1 MFTSS
6 SSPNDQDGIFM
17 MNFELTQEQKEIQD
31 MAMKFARNEMM
42 PKASEFDLKSEMP
55 MEILQKSW
63 ELGLVNTCIPVEF
76 GGSGF
81 TTIDSMIIT
90 EALAY
95 GCLGMNTAIMAN
107 DLALLPIVIGGTK
120 EQKEKFLKPFTESY
134 KIAAFCLT
142 EPGNGSDAGGLKT
155 SIKDGGDHW
164 IVNGQKM
171 WITNAGYAD
180 LFTLYGT
187 IDPELKHKGISALV
201 IDAKTEG
208 IEIGAPEK
216 KMGHCCSDT
225 RSVTFNNVKVPK
237 ENMLGKPG
245 EGWKIAMKTL
255 DHSRPMVAS
264 SAVGGAQCALDH
276 AVKYAGER
284 VQFGK
289 PIAGH
294 QSIQFMLADMAT
306 KVEAS
311 RLLVFKSAWLI
322 DNGQPNTKLA
332 SMAKRYASDSFMEVA
347 TDAVQI
353 YGGYG
358 YSKEYPVEKLMR
370 DAKLIQI
377 YEGTSQIQRLV
388 IAKEVLK

>member
-1 MFTSS
+1 ML
-6 SSPNDQDGIFM
+6 
-17 MNFELTQEQKEIQD
+17 NFELTQEQKEIHE
-31 MAMKFARNEMM
+31 MAMKFARQEMI
-42 PKASEFDLKSEMP
+42 PKAAEYDQKGEMP
-55 MEILQKSW
+55 LEILKKAW
-63 ELGLVNTCIPVEF
+63 ELGLVNTCIPAEY
-76 GGSGF
+76 GGTGF
-81 TTIDSMIIT
+81 STLDSMIIT

-107 DLALLPIVIGGTK
+107 DLALLPIVIGGND
-120 EQKEKFLKPFTESY
+120 EQKKKYLTPFTEDY

-142 EPGNGSDAGGLKT
+142 EPGNGSDAAGIKT
-155 SIKDGGDHW
+155 TIKDAGDHFL
-164 IVNGQKM
+164 VNGQKM

-187 IDPELKHKGISALV
+187 SNPEEKHKGISALI

-208 IEIGAPEK
+208 IEVGAPEK

-225 RSVTFNNVKVPK
+225 RAVTFKDVKVPK
-237 ENMLGKPG
+237 ENLLGKLG
-245 EGWKIAMKTL
+245 DGWKIAMKTL
-255 DHSRPMVAS
+255 DHSRPMVAA
-264 SAVGGAQCALDH
+264 SAVGGAQCSLD
-276 AVKYAGER
+276 YAKGYAKER
-284 VQFGK
+284 IQFGK

-306 KVEAS
+306 KVEAA
-311 RLLVFKSAWLI
+311 RLLVHKSAWLI
-322 DNGQPNTKLA
+322 DQGQSNTQLA
-332 SMAKRYASDSFMEVA
+332 SMAKAFAADSFMQVA